1 MIEDGLRNLQTA
13 SGAWANLP
21 GKNTMHF
28 PSQVASRRP
37 LVLAACLM
45 ATFMAASE
53 STIVVTAMPSIV
65 ADLGGF
71 SLYSWVFSAFLLT
84 QAVSIPVYGR
94 LADVF
99 GRKRVF
105 YVGSGLF
112 LLGSA
117 LCGLAPSMPWL
128 VVFRALQ
135 GLGAGGVQPMVM
147 TICGDLYAPCERAR
161 VQGLISSVFGV
172 AAVVAPSL
180 GALLIEHGAWPVV
193 FWVSLPLGAA
203 AIAMISVCLR
213 EQVEARSCRI
223 DYIGSLLLAV
233 TIGMVLLLLLQDGSM
248 PTEMAVTA
256 GIFCIGTT
264 TALFLHELQASE
276 PMLPVELWRNRIIVV
291 GSCSNG
297 LASAVMMGI
306 AAFLPTYVQGPMG
319 NSPLAAGVVLGL
331 MSLSWAFASFLS
343 GRVIIHAGYRLTA
356 ILGAVSLIVGSL
368 MLVAL
373 TPARGPSWAGAASLV
388 IGAGMGLC
396 NTAFLVS
403 IQASVSWAQRGAATS
418 SCLFA
423 RFIGQTLGA
432 ASFGAILNFTI
443 SQQMPNVAYASVDQ
457 LLKPSLRALLSAT
470 DQTQLSEFVVV
481 GLHNGYWLAV
491 MLSVATLLLV
501 LLLPSRLSP
510 AWQMAR

>member
-1 MIEDGLRNLQTA
+1 MVGYGLRKLQITA
-13 SGAWANLP
+13 SRRANLP
-21 GKNTMHF
+21 DKNTMHF
-28 PSQVASRRP
+28 PSQLGSRRT
-37 LVLAACLM
+37 LVLVACLM

-117 LCGLAPSMPWL
+117 LCGLASSMPWL

-147 TICGDLYAPCERAR
+147 TICGDLYAPGERAR
-161 VQGLISSVFGV
+161 VQGLISSVFGL
-172 AAVVAPSL
+172 AAVVAPSV

-203 AIAMISVCLR
+203 AIAMISVYLR
-213 EQVEARSCRI
+213 EQVEARSCQI
-223 DYIGSLLLAV
+223 DYIGSLLLAA
-233 TIGMVLLLLLQDGSM
+233 TIGILLLLLLQSRSM
-248 PTEMAVTA
+248 PTEMTVAA
-256 GIFCIGTT
+256 GILCIGTAA
-264 TALFLHELQASE
+264 ALCFYELHAPE

-306 AAFLPTYVQGPMG
+306 TAFLPIYVQGPMG
-319 NSPLAAGVVLGL
+319 NSPMAAGVVLGL
-331 MSLSWAFASFLS
+331 MSLSWALASFLS
-343 GRVIIHAGYRLTA
+343 GRFIIHAGYRSTA

-373 TPARGPSWAGAASLV
+373 TPARGPIWAGSASFV
-388 IGAGMGLC
+388 IGVGMGLC

-403 IQASVSWAQRGAATS
+403 IQASVAWAQRGAATS

-443 SQQMPNVAYASVDQ
+443 SQQMPNLGHGSVDQ
-457 LLKPSLRALLSAT
+457 LLKPSLRAVLSAT
-470 DQTQLSEFVVV
+470 DQTQLSEFIVF

-491 MLSVATLLLV
+491 ILSVVTLLLV

-510 AWQMAR
+510 AWQIAL